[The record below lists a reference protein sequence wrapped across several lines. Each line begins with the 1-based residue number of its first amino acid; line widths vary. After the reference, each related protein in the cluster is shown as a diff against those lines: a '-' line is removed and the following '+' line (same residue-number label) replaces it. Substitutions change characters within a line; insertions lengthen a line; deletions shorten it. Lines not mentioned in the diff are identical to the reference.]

1 MALIVRRLNITL
13 FSSYLFVAI
22 YIPIFMFVFLYS
34 TCIYPI
40 VVYYLVIA
48 SGLLLITEM
57 FCKLPEETTLKCLPL
72 DFYLI

>member
-1 MALIVRRLNITL
+1 MALIVQRLNITL

-22 YIPIFMFVFLYS
+22 YIPTFMFLFLYS
-34 TCIYPI
+34 IYPI

>member
-1 MALIVRRLNITL
+1 MALIVQRLNITL

-22 YIPIFMFVFLYS
+22 YIPTFMFLFLYS
-34 TCIYPI
+34 IYPI

-72 DFYLI
+72 DYYLI

>member
-1 MALIVRRLNITL
+1 MALIVQRLNITL
-13 FSSYLFVAI
+13 FSSYVFVAI
-22 YIPIFMFVFLYS
+22 YIPIFMFLFLYS
-34 TCIYPI
+34 IYPI

>member
-13 FSSYLFVAI
+13 FSSYVFVAI
-22 YIPIFMFVFLYS
+22 YIPIFMFLFLYS
-34 TCIYPI
+34 IYPI

-72 DFYLI
+72 DYYLI